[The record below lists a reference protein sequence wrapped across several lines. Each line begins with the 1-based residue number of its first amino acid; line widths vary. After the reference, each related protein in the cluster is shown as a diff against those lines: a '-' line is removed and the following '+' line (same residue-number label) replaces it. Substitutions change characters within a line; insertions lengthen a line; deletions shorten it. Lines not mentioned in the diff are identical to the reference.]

1 MANSHR
7 RRTVLIADD
16 EPEIL
21 DLMRM
26 MLEWEDHTVVQ
37 TTDGEQCL
45 EQARAIKPDLI
56 LSDVRMP
63 NMTGLEV
70 LEHLQ
75 ADPDLAGIPVIMLSV
90 VTTLPQVRTA
100 LQNGAIAYLPKPFEM
115 REMARLVN
123 RVLTRD
129 AGGREVIRQQALR
142 NLGVES

>member
-26 MLEWEDHTVVQ
+26 MLEWEDHTVVE

-129 AGGREVIRQQALR
+129 AGGREVIRQQALK

>member
-7 RRTVLIADD
+7 RRTVLVADD

-26 MLEWEDHTVVQ
+26 LLEWEDYTVVETQ
-37 TTDGEQCL
+37 DGEQCL
-45 EQARAIKPDLI
+45 AQARALKPDLI

-63 NMTGLEV
+63 KMTGLEV
-70 LEHLQ
+70 LEQLQ
-75 ADPDLAGIPVIMLSV
+75 ADPDLRGIPVIMLSV

-100 LQNGAIAYLPKPFEM
+100 LQNGAVAYLPKPFEM
-115 REMARLVN
+115 REMARLVK
-123 RVLTRD
+123 RVLSRD

-142 NLGVES
+142 ELGIEL

>member
-7 RRTVLIADD
+7 RRTILVADD

-21 DLMRM
+21 DLVRM
-26 MLEWEDHTVVQ
+26 LLEWEDYTVVE

-75 ADPDLAGIPVIMLSV
+75 ADPDLSSIPVIMLSV

-142 NLGVES
+142 NLGVEI

>member
-7 RRTVLIADD
+7 RRTVLVADD

-26 MLEWEDHTVVQ
+26 LLEWEDYTVVETQ
-37 TTDGEQCL
+37 DGEQCL
-45 EQARAIKPDLI
+45 AQARALKPDLI

-63 NMTGLEV
+63 KMTGLEV
-70 LEHLQ
+70 LEQLQ
-75 ADPDLAGIPVIMLSV
+75 ADPDLRGIPVIMLSV

-100 LQNGAIAYLPKPFEM
+100 LQNGAVAYLPKPFEM
-115 REMARLVN
+115 REMARLVK

-142 NLGVES
+142 ELGIEL

>member
-1 MANSHR
+1 MAKPHHNQ
-7 RRTVLIADD
+7 TVLIADD

-26 MLEWEDHTVVQ
+26 MLEWENYTVVETQ
-37 TTDGEQCL
+37 DGEQCL
-45 EQARAIKPDLI
+45 AQARALKPDLI

-63 NMTGLEV
+63 NMTGIEV

-75 ADPDLAGIPVIMLSV
+75 ADPELAGIPVIMLSV

-100 LQNGAIAYLPKPFEM
+100 LEKGAIAYLPKPFEM

-123 RVLTRD
+123 QVLGRD
-129 AGGREVIRQQALR
+129 AGGREVIRQQSLR
-142 NLGVES
+142 DLGLES

>member
-1 MANSHR
+1 MGKPHR

-21 DLMRM
+21 DLMCM

-100 LQNGAIAYLPKPFEM
+100 LQNGAIAYLSKPFEM

>member
-1 MANSHR
+1 MVNPHR
-7 RRTVLIADD
+7 RRTILVADD

-21 DLMRM
+21 DLVRM
-26 MLEWEDHTVVQ
+26 LLEWEDYTVVE

-75 ADPDLAGIPVIMLSV
+75 ADPDLSSIPVIMLSV
-90 VTTLPQVRTA
+90 VTTLPQARTA

-115 REMARLVN
+115 REMARLVK

-142 NLGVES
+142 NLGVEL

>member
-7 RRTVLIADD
+7 RRTILVADD

-21 DLMRM
+21 DLVRM
-26 MLEWEDHTVVQ
+26 LLEWEDYTVIE

-75 ADPDLAGIPVIMLSV
+75 ADPDLSSIPVIILSV

-115 REMARLVN
+115 REMARLVR

-142 NLGVES
+142 NLGVEP

>member
-7 RRTVLIADD
+7 RRTILVADD

-26 MLEWEDHTVVQ
+26 LLEWEDYTVVE
-37 TTDGEQCL
+37 TRDGEQCL
-45 EQARAIKPDLI
+45 AQARAVKPDLI

-63 NMTGLEV
+63 KMTGLEV
-70 LEHLQ
+70 LEQLQ
-75 ADPDLAGIPVIMLSV
+75 ADPDLRDIPVIMLSV
-90 VTTLPQVRTA
+90 VTTLPQVQTA

-129 AGGREVIRQQALR
+129 SGGREVIRQQALR
-142 NLGVES
+142 ELGINL

>member
-1 MANSHR
+1 MVNQHL
-7 RRTVLIADD
+7 RRTILVADD

-21 DLMRM
+21 DLVRM
-26 MLEWEDHTVVQ
+26 LLDWEDYTVVE

-75 ADPDLAGIPVIMLSV
+75 ADPDLSSIPVIMLSV

-115 REMARLVN
+115 REMARLVK

-142 NLGVES
+142 NLGVEP

>member
-142 NLGVES
+142 NLGVEL

>member
-7 RRTVLIADD
+7 RRTILVADD

-21 DLMRM
+21 DLVRM
-26 MLEWEDHTVVQ
+26 LLEWEDYAVVE

-45 EQARAIKPDLI
+45 EQARVIKPDLI

-63 NMTGLEV
+63 RMTGLEV

-75 ADPDLAGIPVIMLSV
+75 ADPDLSSIPVIMLSV

-100 LQNGAIAYLPKPFEM
+100 LRNGAIAYLPKPFEM

-123 RVLTRD
+123 RVLNRD

-142 NLGVES
+142 NLGVEL

>member
-1 MANSHR
+1 MAKPHQQ
-7 RRTVLIADD
+7 RTILIADD

-21 DLMRM
+21 DLMRI
-26 MLEWEDHTVVQ
+26 MLEWENYAVVE
-37 TTDGEQCL
+37 TRDGEQCL

-63 NMTGLEV
+63 KMTGLEV

-75 ADPDLAGIPVIMLSV
+75 ADPDLSGIPVIMLSV

-100 LQNGAIAYLPKPFEM
+100 LEKGAIAYLPKPFEM

-142 NLGVES
+142 DLGLDS

>member
-7 RRTVLIADD
+7 RRTILVADD

-21 DLMRM
+21 DLVRM
-26 MLEWEDHTVVQ
+26 LLEWEDYTVVE

-75 ADPDLAGIPVIMLSV
+75 ADPDLSSIPVIMLSV

-142 NLGVES
+142 NLGVEL

>member
-1 MANSHR
+1 MAKPHHQ
-7 RRTVLIADD
+7 RTILIADD

-26 MLEWEDHTVVQ
+26 MLEWENHIVVE
-37 TTDGEQCL
+37 TRDGEQCL
-45 EQARAIKPDLI
+45 EQARALKPDLI

-100 LQNGAIAYLPKPFEM
+100 LENGAIAYLPKPFEM

-123 RVLTRD
+123 QVLNRD

-142 NLGVES
+142 DLGLEP

>member
-26 MLEWEDHTVVQ
+26 MLEWENHTVVQ

-75 ADPDLAGIPVIMLSV
+75 ADPDLASIPVIMLSV

>member
-1 MANSHR
+1 MGNQHR
-7 RRTVLIADD
+7 RRTILVADD

-26 MLEWEDHTVVQ
+26 MLEWEDHTVVE

-75 ADPDLAGIPVIMLSV
+75 ADPDLSSIPVIMLSV

-115 REMARLVN
+115 REMARLVK

>member
-1 MANSHR
+1 MVNQHR
-7 RRTVLIADD
+7 RRTILVADD

-21 DLMRM
+21 DLVRM
-26 MLEWEDHTVVQ
+26 LLEWEDYTVVE

-75 ADPDLAGIPVIMLSV
+75 ADPDLSSIPVIMLSV

-115 REMARLVN
+115 REMARLVK

>member
-1 MANSHR
+1 M
-7 RRTVLIADD
+7 
-16 EPEIL
+16 
-21 DLMRM
+21 
-26 MLEWEDHTVVQ
+26 
-37 TTDGEQCL
+37 
-45 EQARAIKPDLI
+45 I

-100 LQNGAIAYLPKPFEM
+100 LENGAIAYLPKPFEM

-123 RVLTRD
+123 QVLSRD
-129 AGGREVIRQQALR
+129 AGGREVIRQQSLR
-142 NLGVES
+142 DLGLEP

>member
-1 MANSHR
+1 MVNQHL
-7 RRTVLIADD
+7 RRTILVADD

-21 DLMRM
+21 DLVRM
-26 MLEWEDHTVVQ
+26 LLEWEDYTVVE

-75 ADPDLAGIPVIMLSV
+75 ADPDLSSIPVIMLSV

-115 REMARLVN
+115 REMARLVK

-142 NLGVES
+142 NLGVEP

>member
-1 MANSHR
+1 MVNQHL
-7 RRTVLIADD
+7 RRTILVADD

-21 DLMRM
+21 DLVRM
-26 MLEWEDHTVVQ
+26 LLEWEDYTVVE

-75 ADPDLAGIPVIMLSV
+75 ADPDLSSIPVIMLSV

-142 NLGVES
+142 NLGVEL

>member
-1 MANSHR
+1 MVNQHR
-7 RRTVLIADD
+7 RRTILVADD

-21 DLMRM
+21 DLIRM
-26 MLEWEDHTVVQ
+26 LLEWEDYTVVE

-75 ADPDLAGIPVIMLSV
+75 ADPDLSSIPVIMLSV

-100 LQNGAIAYLPKPFEM
+100 LQNGAVAYLPKPFEM

>member
-7 RRTVLIADD
+7 RRTVLVADD

-26 MLEWEDHTVVQ
+26 LLEWEDYAVVE
-37 TTDGEQCL
+37 TKDGEQCL
-45 EQARAIKPDLI
+45 AQARAIKPDLI

-63 NMTGLEV
+63 KMTGLEV
-70 LEHLQ
+70 LEQLQ
-75 ADPDLAGIPVIMLSV
+75 ADPDLRGIPVIMLSV

-100 LQNGAIAYLPKPFEM
+100 LQSGAVAYLPKPFEM
-115 REMARLVN
+115 REMARLVKQ
-123 RVLTRD
+123 VLTRD

-142 NLGVES
+142 ELGIEL

>member
-1 MANSHR
+1 MVNQHL
-7 RRTVLIADD
+7 RRTILVADD

-21 DLMRM
+21 DLVRM
-26 MLEWEDHTVVQ
+26 LLEWEDYTVVE

-75 ADPDLAGIPVIMLSV
+75 ADPDLSSIPVIMLSV

-142 NLGVES
+142 NLGVEP

>member
-1 MANSHR
+1 MAKPHHQ
-7 RRTVLIADD
+7 RTILIADD

-26 MLEWEDHTVVQ
+26 MLEWENHIVVE
-37 TTDGEQCL
+37 TRDGEQCL
-45 EQARAIKPDLI
+45 EQARALKPDLI

-100 LQNGAIAYLPKPFEM
+100 LENGAIAYLPKPFEM

-123 RVLTRD
+123 QVLNRD
-129 AGGREVIRQQALR
+129 AGGREVIR
-142 NLGVES
+142 

>member
-1 MANSHR
+1 MSKPHR
-7 RRTVLIADD
+7 NRTILIADD

-26 MLEWEDHTVVQ
+26 MLEWENYTVVE

-45 EQARAIKPDLI
+45 EQARAVKPDLI

-63 NMTGLEV
+63 KLTGLEV
-70 LEHLQ
+70 LEQLR
-75 ADPDLAGIPVIMLSV
+75 ADPELSGIPVIMLSV

-100 LQNGAIAYLPKPFEM
+100 LQDGAIAYLPKPFEM

-123 RVLTRD
+123 RVLSRD
-129 AGGREVIRQQALR
+129 AGGREAIRQQALR
-142 NLGVES
+142 DFGLDP

>member
-16 EPEIL
+16 EAEIL

-142 NLGVES
+142 NLGVKS